1 MSNYD
6 SILKTKNTYKEDAV
20 NIENKKKK
28 FPWFRIDFIC
38 IILLLVV
45 SYFIYYN
52 KVLTP
57 DNIFLN
63 DLKTIYDKYSIIFD
77 NSNVKYFINNNYNL
91 KGNLDFNDEVYDI
104 SLNKFQDKLK
114 IRFGINE
121 EYLNYQIE
129 DNEVYLNVSN
139 FNDIYYKES
148 TVNYLSMYYNV
159 IDYLQNRL
167 PESKFIKKFY
177 LNGTIPVVESNL
189 VLNTDNIKEALGV
202 REIKNTYEILF
213 TFKNNAIS
221 NKIISMKVIVNNST
235 TGRRGVFIFENGIL
249 TYTENDIVY
258 KFVIEKNN
266 NDFRLD
272 IYKNDTLYSV
282 LTGNNKDKKYE
293 YLYQVIDEV
302 YNISLIVN
310 KEDSIPTY
318 QLSSNIN
325 VDNERRT
332 DNLNISLEENKD
344 IIEDN
349 GLDIKKEDY
358 NNLDEIEMIEHK
370 EKKDIVIKN
379 IMEYFTLIYRKDV
392 N

>member
-6 SILKTKNTYKEDAV
+6 SILKTKNTYKEDVV

-38 IILLLVV
+38 IVLLLVV

-63 DLKTIYDKYSIIFD
+63 DLKTIYDKYSIIVD

-91 KGNLDFNDEVYDI
+91 KGNLYFNGEVYNI
-104 SLNKFQDKLK
+104 NLNKFQDKLK

-129 DNEVYLNVSN
+129 DNEAYLNVSN

-148 TVNYLSMYYNV
+148 AINYLSMYYNV

-167 PESKFIKKFY
+167 PKSKFIKKIY

-202 REIKNTYEILF
+202 SELKNTYEILF

-221 NKIISMKVIVNNST
+221 NKIISMKVILNNST
-235 TGRRGVFIFENGIL
+235 TGRRGVFIFENGNL

-258 KFVIEKNN
+258 KFVIENN
-266 NDFRLD
+266 NKDFRLD

-282 LTGNNKDKKYE
+282 LTGNNKDKSYE
-293 YLYQVIDEV
+293 YLYQVIDKV

-325 VDNERRT
+325 VDNERRS
-332 DNLNISLEENKD
+332 DNLNISLEGNKD

-349 GLDIKKEDY
+349 IELKKEDY
-358 NNLDEIEMIEHK
+358 NNLDEIEIIEHK

-379 IMEYFTLIYRKDV
+379 IIDYFKMLSLRKFI
-392 N
+392 

>member
-1 MSNYD
+1 
-6 SILKTKNTYKEDAV
+6 
-20 NIENKKKK
+20 
-28 FPWFRIDFIC
+28 
-38 IILLLVV
+38 
-45 SYFIYYN
+45 
-52 KVLTP
+52 
-57 DNIFLN
+57 
-63 DLKTIYDKYSIIFD
+63 
-77 NSNVKYFINNNYNL
+77 
-91 KGNLDFNDEVYDI
+91 
-104 SLNKFQDKLK
+104 
-114 IRFGINE
+114 
-121 EYLNYQIE
+121 
-129 DNEVYLNVSN
+129 
-139 FNDIYYKES
+139 
-148 TVNYLSMYYNV
+148 MYYNV
-159 IDYLQNRL
+159 SNYLQNRW
-167 PESKFIKKFY
+167 PKSKHIKKFY

-202 REIKNTYEILF
+202 RELKNTYELLF

-235 TGRRGVFIFENGIL
+235 TGRRGVFIYENGIL

-282 LTGNNKDKKYE
+282 LTGNNKDKSYE
-293 YLYQVIDEV
+293 YLYQVIDKV

-325 VDNERRT
+325 VDNERRS
-332 DNLNISLEENKD
+332 DNLNISLEGNKD

-349 GLDIKKEDY
+349 SLDIKKEDY

-370 EKKDIVIKN
+370 E
-379 IMEYFTLIYRKDV
+379 
-392 N
+392 

>member
-6 SILKTKNTYKEDAV
+6 SILKTKNTYKEDVV

-38 IILLLVV
+38 IILLLGV
-45 SYFIYYN
+45 SYIIYYN

-57 DNIFLN
+57 DNIFLS
-63 DLKTIYDKYSIIFD
+63 DLKTIYDKYSIILD
-77 NSNVKYFINNNYNL
+77 NSNIKYFINNNYNL

-121 EYLNYQIE
+121 EYLNYQID
-129 DNEVYLNVSN
+129 DNEVYSNVSN
-139 FNDIYYKES
+139 FNDIYYKENNN
-148 TVNYLSMYYNV
+148 NYLSMYYNV
-159 IDYLQNRL
+159 IDYLQNGL
-167 PESKFIKKFY
+167 PKSKFIKKFY
-177 LNGTIPVVESNL
+177 LNGTTLVVESNL

-235 TGRRGVFIFENGIL
+235 TGRRGVFIFENGNL

-258 KFVIEKNN
+258 KFVIEKNYK
-266 NDFRLD
+266 DFRLD

-282 LTGNNKDKKYE
+282 LTGNNKDKSYE
-293 YLYQVIDEV
+293 YLYQVIDKV

-310 KEDSIPTY
+310 KENSIPVY

-349 GLDIKKEDY
+349 SLDIKKEDY

-379 IMEYFTLIYRKDV
+379 IIDYFKLLSLRKFI
-392 N
+392 

>member
-63 DLKTIYDKYSIIFD
+63 DLKTIYDKYSIIVD

-91 KGNLDFNDEVYDI
+91 KGKLDFNDEVYDI
-104 SLNKFQDKLK
+104 NLNKFQDKLK

-121 EYLNYQIE
+121 EYLNYQID

-167 PESKFIKKFY
+167 PKRKFIKKFY

-202 REIKNTYEILF
+202 GELKNTYEILF

-221 NKIISMKVIVNNST
+221 NKIISMKVILNNST
-235 TGRRGVFIFENGIL
+235 TGRRGVFIFEEGIL

-258 KFVIEKNN
+258 KFVIDKNN

-282 LTGNNKDKKYE
+282 LTGNNKDKSYE
-293 YLYQVIDEV
+293 YLYQVIDKV

-310 KEDSIPTY
+310 KENSIPTY

-349 GLDIKKEDY
+349 SLDIKKEDY

-370 EKKDIVIKN
+370 EMKDIIIKN
-379 IMEYFTLIYRKDV
+379 IKDYFELLVLRKFI
-392 N
+392 

>member
-6 SILKTKNTYKEDAV
+6 SILKTKNTYKEDVV

-45 SYFIYYN
+45 SYIVYYN

-63 DLKTIYDKYSIIFD
+63 DLKTIYDKYSIIVD

-91 KGNLDFNDEVYDI
+91 KGNLDFNDEVYNI
-104 SLNKFQDKLK
+104 NLNKFQDKLK

-121 EYLNYQIE
+121 EYLNYQID
-129 DNEVYLNVSN
+129 DNEAYLNVSN

-167 PESKFIKKFY
+167 PKSKFIKKFY

-202 REIKNTYEILF
+202 GELKNTYEILF

-235 TGRRGVFIFENGIL
+235 TGRRGVFIFENGNL

-258 KFVIEKNN
+258 KFVIENN
-266 NDFRLD
+266 NKDFRLD

-282 LTGNNKDKKYE
+282 LTGSNKDKSYE

-310 KEDSIPTY
+310 KEDSIPIY

-370 EKKDIVIKN
+370 EKKDVVIKK
-379 IMEYFTLIYRKDV
+379 IIDYFKLLSSRKFI
-392 N
+392 

>member
-6 SILKTKNTYKEDAV
+6 SILKTKNTYKEDVV

-45 SYFIYYN
+45 SYIIYYN

-63 DLKTIYDKYSIIFD
+63 DIKTIYDKYSIILD

-104 SLNKFQDKLK
+104 NLNKFQDKLK

-121 EYLNYQIE
+121 KYLNYQID
-129 DNEVYLNVSN
+129 DNEAYLNVSN

-148 TVNYLSMYYNV
+148 TVNYLSMYNN
-159 IDYLQNRL
+159 ISNYLQNRL
-167 PESKFIKKFY
+167 PKGKFIKKFY

-202 REIKNTYEILF
+202 GELKNTYEILF

-235 TGRRGVFIFENGIL
+235 TGRRGVFIFENGNL

-282 LTGNNKDKKYE
+282 LTGNNKDKSYE
-293 YLYQVIDEV
+293 YLYQVIDKV

-349 GLDIKKEDY
+349 SLDIKKEDY

-379 IMEYFTLIYRKDV
+379 IIGYFKLLSSGKFI
-392 N
+392 

>member
-6 SILKTKNTYKEDAV
+6 SILKTKNTYKEDVV

-52 KVLTP
+52 NVLTP

-63 DLKTIYDKYSIIFD
+63 DLKTIYDKYSIIVD

-91 KGNLDFNDEVYDI
+91 KGNLDFNDEVYNI
-104 SLNKFQDKLK
+104 NLNKFQDKLK

-121 EYLNYQIE
+121 EYLNYQID
-129 DNEVYLNVSN
+129 DNEAYLNVSN

-148 TVNYLSMYYNV
+148 TDNYLSMYYNV

-167 PESKFIKKFY
+167 PKSKFIKKFY

-189 VLNTDNIKEALGV
+189 VLNTDNIKDALGV
-202 REIKNTYEILF
+202 GELKNTYEILF

-235 TGRRGVFIFENGIL
+235 TGRRGVFIYENGIL

-258 KFVIEKNN
+258 KFVIENN
-266 NDFRLD
+266 NKDFRLD

-282 LTGNNKDKKYE
+282 LTGNNKDKSYE
-293 YLYQVIDEV
+293 YLYQVIDKV

-332 DNLNISLEENKD
+332 DNLNISLEGNKD

-349 GLDIKKEDY
+349 SLDIKKEDY

-370 EKKDIVIKN
+370 EKKYNVIKN
-379 IMEYFTLIYRKDV
+379 IIDYFKLLSLRKFI
-392 N
+392 